1 MKKQG
6 NTSKSLTGKA
16 RYLKEGLAFGLKH
29 KCIFKIAGLHMILK
43 VSEAIIDSSIR
54 TLLSHLGYSSLYPP
68 QEMALKRGILEGK
81 NVLMTT
87 PTASGKTLIAMMAIL
102 KAIKMRRKAVYLTP
116 LRALVTEK
124 YDDLKVLEKLKFER
138 KIKVMAATGDYDS
151 TGKELAAADVIV
163 LTNEKM
169 DTLFRHNSQWLD
181 DVGLFVSDEVHLI
194 GDRERGPTLEM
205 MLTKIRKHYPQSQ
218 IVTLSATVA
227 NSEEI
232 SDWLACELVESDWR
246 PTRLIEGVYQHG
258 TIRMSDGTTF
268 RIDSSGISS
277 AVDLAIDSLDGGGQ
291 ALIFAET
298 RKRAVSLATK
308 AMEAVYKR
316 LDKRAKELAAQTS
329 SAILARGDDSELT
342 KTLAKLASKGVAF
355 HHAGLGPSSRE
366 IVENSFRKGVIKL
379 LTATPTLAAGV
390 NLPARRVVIASI
402 LRYDSD
408 YGGNVPISVL
418 EYKQLCGRAGRPKY
432 DISGEAIIASESGA
446 NADELYDHYV
456 LGSPEPLRSQLSSD
470 NAVRFHLL
478 STIATSP
485 GMKHTEIHDL
495 FARTLFARQY
505 ANATVEFKVESALEY
520 LEQEELVKSKNGR
533 YVATEFGMRTSFLY
547 VNPVTAVKFRNALQ
561 GVERTAAR
569 KHTLGFLYEIANS
582 PDFYPKLSLRKTDYD
597 ELSVLLEHRGDELLY
612 HVSEYDCSR
621 SFWAL
626 SQWIEETTDKV
637 LSDKIGVEPGDMHR
651 IVEMA
656 DWLAYSLYEVAKLL
670 HREDFLPE
678 LYSLR
683 TRIRYGVKEELL
695 PLVALEG
702 IGRVK
707 ARALYNAGFT
717 DVLKIAKASQAK
729 LASMPKIGPTL
740 AEKLKQQ
747 LKKRLGQ

>member
-1 MKKQG
+1 
-6 NTSKSLTGKA
+6 
-16 RYLKEGLAFGLKH
+16 LKEGLAFGLKR
-29 KCIFKIAGLHMILK
+29 KCIFKIAGLIMILK
-43 VSEAIIDSSIR
+43 VSEVIIDNSIR

-68 QEMALKRGILEGK
+68 QEMALKSGILEGK

-87 PTASGKTLIAMMAIL
+87 PTASGKTLIAIMAIL
-102 KAIKMRRKAVYLTP
+102 KTIKMGRKAIYLTP
-116 LRALVTEK
+116 LRALATEK

-138 KIKVMAATGDYDS
+138 KIKVMVATGDYDS
-151 TGKELAAADVIV
+151 TGIELAAADVIV

-194 GDRERGPTLEM
+194 GDKERGATLEM
-205 MLTKIRKHYPQSQ
+205 MLTRIRKHYAQSQ
-218 IVTLSATVA
+218 IITLSATVA
-227 NSEEI
+227 NSDEI
-232 SDWLACELVESDWR
+232 SDWLGCELVESEWR
-246 PTRLIEGVYQHG
+246 PTKLKEGVYQHG

-268 RIDSSGISS
+268 RVNSSGISS
-277 AVDLAIDSLDGGGQ
+277 ALDIAIDSLDGGGQ

-308 AMEAVYKR
+308 AMDAVYKR
-316 LDKRAKELAAQTS
+316 LDKRARNLAGQTS
-329 SAILARGDDSELT
+329 SAIIARGDDSDLT
-342 KTLAKLASKGVAF
+342 KTLAKLVTKGVAF
-355 HHAGLGPSSRE
+355 HHAGLGQSSRE
-366 IVENSFRKGVIKL
+366 IIENSFRKGVIKL

-402 LRYDSD
+402 LRYDFE
-408 YGGNVPISVL
+408 YGGNIPISVL
-418 EYKQLCGRAGRPKY
+418 EYKQLCGRAGRPQY
-432 DISGEAIIASESGA
+432 DMSGEAIIAGDSGI

-485 GMKHTEIHDL
+485 GMKQTEIHDL
-495 FARTLFARQY
+495 FSRTLFARQY
-505 ANATVEFKVESALEY
+505 ANATVKFKVESALEY
-520 LEQEELVKSKNGR
+520 LEQEELVKSRNYR
-533 YVATEFGMRTSFLY
+533 YVATEFGKRTSLLY
-547 VNPVTAVKFRNALQ
+547 LNPVTAVKFRDALQ
-561 GVERTAAR
+561 GVERMASR
-569 KHTLGFLYEIANS
+569 RHTLGFLHVIANS
-582 PDFYPKLSLRKTDYD
+582 PDFYPKLSLRKTDYE
-597 ELSVLLEHRGDELLY
+597 ELSVMIQHRGDELLY
-612 HVSEYDCSR
+612 PVSEFDCSR

-637 LSDKIGVEPGDMHR
+637 LSDKIGVDPGDMHR

-656 DWLAYSLYEVAKLL
+656 DWLTYSLYEVAKLL
-670 HREDFLPE
+670 QREDFLPE
-678 LYSLR
+678 LSSLR
-683 TRIRYGVKEELL
+683 TRIRYGVKTELI

-707 ARALYNAGFT
+707 ARALYNSGLT
-717 DVLKIAKASQAK
+717 DLLKIAKASQTK

-740 AEKLKQQ
+740 AEKLKHQ
-747 LKKRLGQ
+747 LKERLGE